1 MTRGRTDMLP
11 IWLAFAILALDQTT
25 KLWVRGAFHPG
36 ESWSIVPAFFNL
48 TYVRNTGA
56 AWGMLGGLNGWL
68 SVLSVVLLILLVV
81 FRRTWLS
88 DSLAHRIAL
97 GGLIGGILGNLA
109 DRARL
114 GFVVDFLD
122 FYIQRLNWHFP
133 AFNVADAAIC
143 VSVGLYLLTTTLS
156 RPASSRE
163 PGVSP
168 PL

>member
-1 MTRGRTDMLP
+1 MTRGRTNMLP
-11 IWLAFAILALDQTT
+11 LWLGFAILALDQTT
-25 KLWVRGAFHPG
+25 KLWIRGAFHPG
-36 ESWSIVPAFFNL
+36 ESWNIAPAFFNL

-68 SVLSVVLLILLVV
+68 TVLSVVLLILLVV

-122 FYIQRLNWHFP
+122 FHFRSWHFP

-143 VSVGLYLLTTTLS
+143 VSVGLYLLTTASS
-156 RPASSRE
+156 RPATSGA